1 MATHLVRRFWHGGLQ
16 GSDYVWAIAFPVPYW
31 LLFFAFVIDPICYG
45 LWPDSQLE
53 LQSRLFNDPRYPT
66 AVLNMTIY
74 VGVGVN
80 LKMCLAFLLSGIF
93 MRKSWWIESSGSS

>member
-1 MATHLVRRFWHGGLQ
+1 M
-16 GSDYVWAIAFPVPYW
+16 PYS

-45 LWPDSQLE
+45 LWLDSQLE
-53 LQSRLFNDPRYPT
+53 LQSRLFNDPRYRT

-93 MRKSWWIESSGSS
+93 MRKSWWTESSGWCYAVTAKLAATGFRLTRAPSCEDVMLH